1 MLAGGVPSLA
11 VDVAA
16 AVRATARG
24 RLCRVTIL
32 V

>member
-16 AVRATARG
+16 AVLATAG
-24 RLCRVTIL
+24 CRLPVTIL